1 MKLLL
6 KRLQLFMCSE
16 SGLKLFYLLDVAFCC
31 NSSRFLLPPAIEFA
45 TTGSNKKITVGCSLP
60 WLGRLE
66 RCKVWRGAAGAD
78 SREWQRGGFW
88 EEAEG

>member
-16 SGLKLFYLLDVAFCC
+16 SGLKLFYLLDVASCC
-31 NSSRFLLPPAIEFA
+31 NSSRFLLQPVL
-45 TTGSNKKITVGCSLP
+45 TKKITVGCSLP

-66 RCKVWRGAAGAD
+66 RCKVWRGAAGAN
-78 SREWQRGGFW
+78 SRERQRGGFW